1 MLSPHIHQ
9 TQDTPISTKHI
20 LLVVTLS
27 VLCSIMA
34 FSINAFYY
42 HYPGNAYFSF
52 QTLWVASSLFLIYN
66 GFYILL
72 GQHHHV
78 TLKSREILYFFFVMV
93 LVLLGCNAAQY
104 TPFQPIDNHILTWG
118 EWMHIDL
125 AKLIHWSR
133 AHPRLYHGMELMY
146 DSLALQMMYLPL
158 LLIALGRFQRVR
170 DYYFLLLLT
179 ALMGYSF
186 YYFFPTTAP
195 ASMIESPDFSEA
207 QRATGLKFNQIHQY
221 INPTTVEGGMIAF
234 PSFHVIWAWLCVW
247 LLRDWAWAFRALLL
261 FNTGIAISCV
271 LLGWHYILDLIAS
284 VALLGTVH
292 YIHPYIR
299 QRKGIAS
306 S

>member
-1 MLSPHIHQ
+1 MLSPQIYQKQH
-9 TQDTPISTKHI
+9 TSISNKHI
-20 LLVVTLS
+20 MMVITLS
-27 VLCSIMA
+27 VFCSIVA

-52 QTLWVASSLFLIYN
+52 HTLWIASSLFLIYN
-66 GFYILL
+66 GFCILL
-72 GQHHHV
+72 GKHHHV
-78 TLKSREILYFFFVMV
+78 TLKSLEILYFFFITS
-93 LVLLGCNAAQY
+93 LILLGCNAVQY

-125 AKLIHWSR
+125 AKLVHWSR

-146 DSLALQMMYLPL
+146 DSLTLQMTYIPL
-158 LLIALGRFQRVR
+158 ILIALGRFERVR

-179 ALMGYSF
+179 ALIGYSF

-221 INPTTVEGGMIAF
+221 INPTTVEGGLIAF
-234 PSFHVIWAWLCVW
+234 PSFHVIWAWLCAW
-247 LLRDWAWAFRALLL
+247 LVRDWVWAFRALLL

-271 LLGWHYILDLIAS
+271 LLGWHYVLDLIAS
-284 VALLGTVH
+284 IALISAVH
-292 YIHPYIR
+292 YIYPYFRHP
-299 QRKGIAS
+299 QS
-306 S
+306 SSPV